1 MLARRRAAIVDD
13 ADWFGIESAN
23 CLLKTLEEP
32 PPGAVIILIGTSR
45 SRQLPTILSRSQ
57 IIRFRPLPNQL
68 MRDISLALGIAT
80 DAAAADKLAEL
91 ADGSLT
97 SARELADMAL
107 WAMHDELLRQWNAGE
122 IDAARLTRDVED
134 FVNEAGKEADARR
147 QRLRQLFSVFS
158 RSLSSRLS
166 EISDESAVEA
176 TLAAIDR
183 SLDAEEQ
190 IARNANQSTLIGAWI
205 DDLSLIATQ
214 LTESTH

>member
-1 MLARRRAAIVDD
+1 VAIIDD
-13 ADWFGIESAN
+13 ADWFNTSSAN

-57 IIRFRPLPNQL
+57 IIRFRPLPKRA
-68 MRDISLALGIAT
+68 MRELALTLGIAS
-80 DAAAADKLAEL
+80 DAAAAGKLAEL
-91 ADGSLT
+91 ADGSLA
-97 SARELADMAL
+97 SARELADTAL

-122 IDAARLTRDVED
+122 FDAVRLTRDVEE
-134 FVNEAGKEADARR
+134 FVNDAGKEADARR
-147 QRLRQLFSVFS
+147 QRMRQLFSAFS

-166 EISDESAVEA
+166 DIIDESAIEA
-176 TLAAIDR
+176 TLEAIDR

-205 DDLSLIATQ
+205 DDLSLISTQ
-214 LTESTH
+214 PTESTH